1 MFSSTG
7 ASKKHIKKKKL
18 DFDIFT
24 CNYTRLSEKCFLVT
38 KLTCT
43 EKVLEG
49 IKFMYIKIGKTFE
62 HSLTKFRFVA
72 LAKVGNKEKKKWM
85 YAFNVTPMKNLERA
99 ELVAQPQGVTDVPFT
114 QSDIEIK
121 VRLVLTIFCII
132 FSYMKTNKCKRDTA
146 GPSDVK
152 TLF

>member
-1 MFSSTG
+1 
-7 ASKKHIKKKKL
+7 
-18 DFDIFT
+18 
-24 CNYTRLSEKCFLVT
+24 
-38 KLTCT
+38 
-43 EKVLEG
+43 
-49 IKFMYIKIGKTFE
+49 MYIKIGKTFE

-121 VRLVLTIFCII
+121 VR
-132 FSYMKTNKCKRDTA
+132 
-146 GPSDVK
+146 G
-152 TLF
+152 

>member
-1 MFSSTG
+1 M
-7 ASKKHIKKKKL
+7 
-18 DFDIFT
+18 
-24 CNYTRLSEKCFLVT
+24 T
-38 KLTCT
+38 KFTCT
-43 EKVLEG
+43 EKV
-49 IKFMYIKIGKTFE
+49 YIGKTIE
-62 HSLTKFRFVA
+62 HSLTQKFRFVA

-132 FSYMKTNKCKRDTA
+132 FSYMKTNKCQRD
-146 GPSDVK
+146 
-152 TLF
+152 